1 MSAGSGKFFLTL
13 ITVSISFAAFSLGAA
28 HLRSDPADTMHP
40 DDDRQWTVH
49 PGGTAS

>member
-28 HLRSDPADTMHP
+28 HLRSDPADKRTNLHGK
-40 DDDRQWTVH
+40 QCLWQVF
-49 PGGTAS
+49 SCSF